1 MMFSQLM
8 RFPRIRLALVL
19 AVLTCGWLSGS
30 SAPFARG
37 QAPVRLDVKSDEHE
51 LVQLL
56 AIGEQL
62 ERDRRWN
69 DALAHYEQA
78 VRHHPAHRAL
88 QDRLLLA
95 KAHFDCSRRYADRS
109 FLTSVEKLS
118 ESESLEI
125 CSEVLGKINTHYVQT
140 ANWQD
145 LVRHGTFHWEVALTE
160 PVFLRRNIPQASAD
174 RVNACRREI
183 RQLTDTRN
191 PSSRTEARDLIAH
204 VAQLARQRI
213 GLPTSATILEF
224 TCGAMNSLDDYSN
237 FLTADQLDEVFSQ
250 IEGNFVGLGIELKG
264 ENGELQIVSVIGGS
278 PAEKGGLRRGERIVA
293 VDGRS
298 LKNVP
303 GDAAA
308 DLLKG
313 AAGSTVMVEVV
324 NASSQTRTVRL
335 HRERVDV
342 PSVEDV
348 KIVDREHG
356 TGYLRLTSFQKTTS
370 RDVDAALWK
379 LHREGMRSVIVDVR
393 GNPGGL
399 LPAAV
404 EVADKFIGT
413 GTIVMTRGRSPNE
426 DFDYKAQGAGTW
438 RVPLIVLIDGDSAS
452 ASEIFAGAIRDHKRG
467 TIVGRRSYGKGS
479 VQGIF
484 PLSTTGAGVRLTTAK
499 FFSPSGQE
507 INKRGVSPDV
517 SVQVTARLTTDR
529 SGNGESTLTTSNS
542 PREDRDL
549 QAAIQVAR
557 QQPATAAVPND
568 VQAVAK

>member
-1 MMFSQLM
+1 MFSQLM

-549 QAAIQVAR
+549 LAAIQVAR
-557 QQPATAAVPND
+557 QQPATVAVPND
-568 VQAVAK
+568 IQAVAK